1 MKGISRI
8 IMSAALVLPFTQ
20 PLLAQQSGTIV
31 YEVTAKTD
39 PERMRGFQRGGGD
52 GDEAPQIPDVI
63 TFKQTLTFNNGHAKL
78 ATERPDFGNGAGGR
92 GGWGGRVRRDTA
104 NAAAP
109 GQGPGQGPGQRRMG
123 PGMGMMGR
131 GNAQYFD
138 LANKKI
144 LHVFSTFGD
153 DHKTY
158 YAEEDFIV
166 AADTKASDKTKKI
179 AGYTC
184 KKATIKLKDDTY
196 TVWYTTELPFSFSPI
211 NGLLPEANAVVLVAE
226 GGRRAFN
233 ATSVNLQPVT
243 DTDLT
248 IPAGAEKIS
257 QEQMRDIRQQE
268 MEKLRKRQ
276 PQM

>member
-1 MKGISRI
+1 MSVKSATMKGISRI
-8 IMSAALVLPFTQ
+8 IMSAALALPFSQ

-52 GDEAPQIPDVI
+52 GDDAPQVPDVI

-78 ATERPDFGNGAGGR
+78 ATERPDFGNAGGR
-92 GGWGGRVRRDTA
+92 WGGRARRDTS
-104 NAAAP
+104 NASA
-109 GQGPGQGPGQRRMG
+109 QGPGMGQRRMG
-123 PGMGMMGR
+123 GMMGR
-131 GNAQYFD
+131 GNTQYFD
-138 LANKKI
+138 LTNKKV
-144 LHVFSTFGD
+144 LHVFSTFGED
-153 DHKTY
+153 RKTY
-158 YAEEDFIV
+158 YSEEDFIV
-166 AADTKASDKTKKI
+166 AADTKTSEKTKKI

-184 KKATIKLKDDTY
+184 KKATVKLKDDTY

-226 GGRRAFN
+226 GGKRAFN
-233 ATSVNLQPVT
+233 ASSVNLQAVT
-243 DTDLT
+243 DTDLS

>member
-8 IMSAALVLPFTQ
+8 IMSAALALPFTQ

-63 TFKQTLTFNNGHAKL
+63 TFKQTLTFDNGHAKL
-78 ATERPDFGNGAGGR
+78 ATERPDFGNGSGGR
-92 GGWGGRVRRDTA
+92 WGGRARRDSS
-104 NAAAP
+104 NAPAQGQAQ
-109 GQGPGQGPGQRRMG
+109 GQGTGQRRM
-123 PGMGMMGR
+123 GMGMMGR

-138 LANKKI
+138 LTNKKI

-153 DHKTY
+153 APKTY
-158 YAEEDFIV
+158 YTEEDFII
-166 AADTKASDKTKKI
+166 ATDAKTADKTKKI

-184 KKATIKLKDDTY
+184 KKATVKLKDDTY
-196 TVWYTTELPFSFSPI
+196 TVWYTTDLPFSFSPI

-226 GGRRAFN
+226 GGKRAYN
-233 ATSVNLQPVT
+233 ASSVNLQAVT
-243 DTDLT
+243 DKDLS

-257 QEQMRDIRQQE
+257 QEQMQSIRQQE

>member
-1 MKGISRI
+1 MNRISRI

-20 PLLAQQSGTIV
+20 PLLAQQSGTII

-63 TFKQTLTFNNGHAKL
+63 TFKQTLTFSNGHAKL
-78 ATERPDFGNGAGGR
+78 TTERPDFGGGAGRGR
-92 GGWGGRVRRDTA
+92 ARRDSA
-104 NAAAP
+104 NTQQQ
-109 GQGPGQGPGQRRMG
+109 GQGGQWQGQRRMG
-123 PGMGMMGR
+123 MGMGMMGR
-131 GNAQYFD
+131 NNAQYFD
-138 LANKKI
+138 LVNKKI
-144 LHVFSTFGD
+144 IQLFTTFGD
-153 DHKTY
+153 DRKTY
-158 YAEEDFIV
+158 YAEEDFVIT
-166 AADTKASDKTKKI
+166 ADNKAGDKTKKI
-179 AGYTC
+179 AGYPC

-211 NGLLPEANAVVLVAE
+211 NGLLPENNAVVLVAE
-226 GGRRAFN
+226 GSRRSYN
-233 ATSVNLQPVT
+233 ASSVSLQPVT

-248 IPAGAEKIS
+248 IPAGAEKVS
-257 QEQMRDIRQQE
+257 QEQLREIRQQE